1 MAKIFNGMIP
11 FASAIQPTGAQ
22 PLDDRVVVATLADLT
37 DATTFGD
44 AKYNGMLVAVTET
57 QQVYMLV
64 DDVNSTSSDA
74 WVQVGKETDLTG
86 ITAKLDI
93 GDNSGLTFDDQGAL
107 SVKLVPDTEDYVNG
121 IELTSN
127 GLKVA
132 TYNLKARRTSDDNY
146 AAQYDFTVDGAVMT
160 TINIPKDQFLK
171 EATFVA
177 SATAEDQAI
186 DSTVILG
193 DPYLKF
199 IWQVDTDPE
208 VSGLPTTYVAV
219 KSLVDTYTAG
229 DYITITD
236 HEIALNYPELIHE
249 IKGNIGLTDITNDI
263 TSLKSTVGDS
273 NSGLVADVAKNATD
287 ISGINTSLN
296 SISGNVTKLN
306 EDLLAFKSNVKV
318 TDIDDTASHGVSLG
332 FTDAAEG
339 ETSST
344 IKVNVDLEALR
355 ADLSVNA
362 DAVLTTAD
370 IKDNEDDV
378 DARYEQG
385 TSVQSILAN
394 LNTRINEID
403 SDIQGALA
411 GGVTNVGAGNGISV
425 DSSTATKPVVSVK
438 VVTGSALKATTDGLD
453 IYWTEI

>member
-74 WVQVGKETDLTG
+74 WVQVGKETDLSG
-86 ITAKLDI
+86 INKILTLEKWNGVTTNDEGKLQVAVSENDGNSLKHTSRGLYVPTYSLTAVNS
-93 GDNSGLTFDDQGAL
+93 DN
-107 SVKLVPDTEDYVNG
+107 VENG
-121 IELTSN
+121 YASQYIF
-127 GLKVA
+127 
-132 TYNLKARRTSDDNY
+132 SDGTN
-146 AAQYDFTVDGAVMT
+146 T
-160 TINIPKDQFLK
+160 TKINIPKDQFLK

-177 SATAEDQAI
+177 SATDADQAI
-186 DSTVILG
+186 DSTVIVG

-199 IWQVDTDPE
+199 VWQVDTDPE

-229 DYITITD
+229 EYITITEN
-236 HEIALNYPELIHE
+236 EIAVNFITLTNDL
-249 IKGNIGLTDITNDI
+249 KTSLGLTDITNDI

-273 NSGLVADVAKNATD
+273 TSGLVADVAKNTSD
-287 ISGINTSLN
+287 ISGINTSIAT
-296 SISGNVTKLN
+296 ISGNVTNLGT
-306 EDLLAFKSNVKV
+306 DLSTFKSNIKV
-318 TDIDDTASHGVSLG
+318 TDIDSTASHGVSLD
-332 FTDAAEG
+332 FTEAAEG

-370 IKDNEDDV
+370 IKDNEGDA

-403 SDIQGALA
+403 ADIQGALA

-438 VVTGSALKATTDGLD
+438 VVAGSALKATTDGLD

>member
-74 WVQVGKETDLTG
+74 WVQVGKETDLTD
-86 ITAKLDI
+86 ITDKLNI
-93 GDNSGLTFDDQGAL
+93 GNNSGLTFDDQGAL
-107 SVKLVPDTEDYVNG
+107 SVKLVPNTDNYVNG
-121 IELTSN
+121 ITSTAD

-132 TYNLKARRTSDDNY
+132 TYNLKARSTSDDNY
-146 AAQYDFTVDGAVMT
+146 AAQYDFTVDGVTIT

-177 SATAEDQAI
+177 SATDADQAI
-186 DSTVILG
+186 DSTVIIG

-199 IWQVDTDPE
+199 VWQIDTDPE
-208 VSGLPTTYVAV
+208 VTGLPTTYVAV

-229 DYITITD
+229 DYIDIVD
-236 HEIALNYPELIHE
+236 NKISVNAGIFSE
-249 IKGNIGLTDITNDI
+249 IKDQIGLTDITTDI

-273 NSGLVADVAKNATD
+273 NSGLVADVAKNTSD
-287 ISGINTSLN
+287 ISGINDSITT
-296 SISGNVTKLN
+296 ISGDVTNLGT
-306 EDLLAFKSNVKV
+306 DLSTFKSNVKV

-332 FTDAAEG
+332 FTEAVEG

-394 LNTRINEID
+394 LNARINEID

-438 VVTGSALKATTDGLD
+438 VVAGSALKATTDGLD

>member
-74 WVQVGKETDLTG
+74 WVQVGKETDLTD
-86 ITAKLDI
+86 ITDKLNI
-93 GDNSGLTFDDQGAL
+93 GNNSGLTFDDQGAL
-107 SVKLVPDTEDYVNG
+107 SVKLVPNTDNYVNG
-121 IELTSN
+121 ITSTAD

-132 TYNLKARRTSDDNY
+132 TYNLKARSTSDDNY
-146 AAQYDFTVDGAVMT
+146 AAQYDFTVDGVTIT

-177 SATAEDQAI
+177 SATDADQAI
-186 DSTVILG
+186 DSTVIIG

-199 IWQVDTDPE
+199 VWQIDTDPE
-208 VSGLPTTYVAV
+208 VTGLPTTYVAV

-229 DYITITD
+229 DYIDIVD
-236 HEIALNYPELIHE
+236 NKISVNAGIFSE
-249 IKGNIGLTDITNDI
+249 IKDQIGLTDITTDI

-273 NSGLVADVAKNATD
+273 NSGLVADVAKNTSD
-287 ISGINTSLN
+287 ISGINDSITT
-296 SISGNVTKLN
+296 ISGDVTNLGT
-306 EDLLAFKSNVKV
+306 DLSTFKSNVKV

-332 FTDAAEG
+332 FTEAVEG

-394 LNTRINEID
+394 LNARINEID

-438 VVTGSALKATTDGLD
+438 VVAGSALKATTDGLD
-453 IYWTEI
+453 IY